1 MRRIGAHPRKMT
13 DIVIYQGALLHGDCL
28 ERRYF
33 FTLGSFASMSES
45 ERNYSQVVSN
55 ANFLLAMVEK
65 TKRGR
70 EKDVFFLVIDIVPE
84 VYVSYVCRPALL
96 YRKHS
101 HFVTVSHS
109 I

>member
-1 MRRIGAHPRKMT
+1 
-13 DIVIYQGALLHGDCL
+13 
-28 ERRYF
+28 
-33 FTLGSFASMSES
+33 MSES

-55 ANFLLAMVEK
+55 ANFLLAMVEKK

>member
-1 MRRIGAHPRKMT
+1 
-13 DIVIYQGALLHGDCL
+13 V
-28 ERRYF
+28 
-33 FTLGSFASMSES
+33 LGTFLPSDRES
-45 ERNYSQVVSN
+45 NYSQVVSN
-55 ANFLLAMVEK
+55 ANFLLAMVE
-65 TKRGR
+65 G
-70 EKDVFFLVIDIVPE
+70 KDVFFLVIDIVPE